1 MQIAIKYQ
9 EIMYKTLMISLN
21 YNYESQRD
29 TIIEAEAFK
38 AFGYFRIPKFR
49 EEVLRVIVRSA

>member
-1 MQIAIKYQ
+1 M
-9 EIMYKTLMISLN
+9 SLN

-29 TIIEAEAFK
+29 TIIEAQAFK

-49 EEVLRVIVRSA
+49 EEVLKCIVRSAQMVEFG